1 MPRRLLKTLMT
12 DESDL
17 HDLPQ
22 ATVLR
27 QTHFRLSV
35 VWIIPILAAV
45 VALGIAIQRI
55 RNAGPVISILVKN
68 ASGIEA
74 GKTLIKYKD
83 VAIGHV
89 TTVRLSDDYSR
100 VLVSAEIDKHVAGL
114 IVEDAKFWVVAPR
127 VSLSGVSGLN
137 TLLSGQYIGFQAG
150 KSLKQARDF
159 TALDVA
165 PVIAEQPG
173 LRLRL
178 AAQTLGS
185 IGVGAPIY
193 YRSLPVGQVEA
204 YDLAADGKSIEATI
218 FVNSPY
224 DKYVTTGSRFWNASG
239 IEVNAGANGVE
250 IHTESIVSVLIGGVG
265 FDVPDFLPPGEPA
278 AANAEFPLYQSRAI
292 AMTVPDAIEQHFVL
306 YFNESLRGLVV
317 GAPVTLF
324 GLTVGRVAEV
334 GLSYDSTTLNLRPRV
349 LVTFYPERVSLN
361 LTAKERADAALDV
374 ANMPLQARA
383 RVLRHLVEDRGL
395 RAQLQTGS
403 LITGDLFVAF
413 EYAPDAPKA
422 KVDWSKEPLELPVAS
437 GGLASL
443 EAKLNSILAKVDAM
457 PLADMG
463 IGVKNVLG
471 TLNQTLKQADALFS
485 RVDTELLPE
494 GTQTIA
500 ALHKAIADA
509 DRALL
514 GRDSPTTQDLHDMM
528 VELTDTMRSVRVF
541 VNYLQQHPSMLIRGK
556 KEEKP

>member
-1 MPRRLLKTLMT
+1 MAEENGL
-12 DESDL
+12 S
-17 HDLPQ
+17 DLPQ
-22 ATVLR
+22 ATVVR
-27 QTHFRLSV
+27 QKHFRISV
-35 VWIIPILAAV
+35 VWIIPLLAAV
-45 VALGIAIQRI
+45 VALGIAIQRV
-55 RNAGPVISILVKN
+55 RNSGPSINIVVKN

-83 VAIGHV
+83 VTIGHV
-89 TTVRLSDDYSR
+89 SSVQLSNDYSK
-100 VLVSAEIDKHVAGL
+100 VLVSAEIDKHAAGL
-114 IVEDAKFWVVAPR
+114 IVEDAQFWVVAPH

-137 TLLSGQYIGFQAG
+137 TLLSGQYIGFRAG
-150 KSLKQARDF
+150 ASPNRARNF
-159 TALDVA
+159 TALEVA
-165 PVIAEQPG
+165 PIIADQPG
-173 LRLRL
+173 RRLRL
-178 AAQTLGS
+178 MANSLGS
-185 IGVGAPIY
+185 IGIGAPIY
-193 YRSLPVGQVEA
+193 YRSMPVGQVEA
-204 YDLAADGKSIEATI
+204 YDLAVDGKSIEATI
-218 FVNSPY
+218 YVNAPY

-239 IEVNAGANGVE
+239 VDVTAGANGVE
-250 IHTESIVSVLIGGVG
+250 IRTESIVSVLVGGVG
-265 FDVPDFLPPGEPA
+265 FDVPDFLPPGEPV
-278 AANAEFPLYQSRAI
+278 AANTEFPLYQSRTL
-292 AMTVPDAIEQHFVL
+292 AMTVPDAIERHFVL

-349 LVTFYPERVSLN
+349 LVTFYPERLSLN
-361 LTAKERADAALDV
+361 LTAKERASV
-374 ANMPLQARA
+374 ATDIGSMSAQSRV
-383 RVLRHLVEDRGL
+383 RVLRHLVEERGL

-413 EYAPDAPKA
+413 EYVPNAPKPN
-422 KVDWSKEPLELPVAS
+422 VDWTREPLELPVAS

-463 IGVKNVLG
+463 VGVKNVLG
-471 TLNQTLKQADALFS
+471 TLNQTLKQADTLFS

-494 GTQTIA
+494 GTKTIA

-509 DRALL
+509 DQALL
-514 GRDSPTTQDLHDMM
+514 GKDSPTAQDLHDMM
-528 VELTDTMRSVRVF
+528 LELTDTMRSVRIF